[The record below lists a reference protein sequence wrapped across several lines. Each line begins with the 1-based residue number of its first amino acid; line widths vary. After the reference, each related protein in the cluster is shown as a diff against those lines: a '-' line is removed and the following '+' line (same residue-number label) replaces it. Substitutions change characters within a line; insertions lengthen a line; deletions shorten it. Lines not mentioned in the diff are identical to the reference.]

1 MRPLSIALVH
11 YPVIDAAGA
20 VVTTAITNLDV
31 HDLARSARTYGCG
44 RYFLVHP
51 IQAQRDLVLRIREHW
66 LTGSS
71 GRRIPSRK
79 EAIALVEVAV
89 SLDEVYASLGG
100 REAIEVW
107 VTAARD
113 LGKAMTMAAA
123 RTALEGE
130 GKPVLMLF
138 GTGWGLHQSV
148 IEAADHTLEPVK
160 AAIASGYNHLSVRAA
175 CAIILDRLLGA
186 R

>member
-1 MRPLSIALVH
+1 VRPLSIALVH

-100 REAIEVW
+100 REGIEVW

-113 LGKAMTMAAA
+113 LGKAMTMGAA
-123 RTALEGE
+123 RAALEGE

-138 GTGWGLHQSV
+138 GTGWGLHQTV
-148 IEAADHTLEPVK
+148 IEGADHTLEPVK
-160 AAIASGYNHLSVRAA
+160 PAIASGYNHLSVRAA